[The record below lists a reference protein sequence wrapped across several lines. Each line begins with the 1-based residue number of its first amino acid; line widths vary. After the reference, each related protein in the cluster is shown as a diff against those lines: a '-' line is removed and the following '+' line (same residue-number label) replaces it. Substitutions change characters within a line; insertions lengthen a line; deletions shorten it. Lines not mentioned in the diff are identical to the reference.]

1 MKTKQLIERNRTLYS
16 LRKQNLNLVCGS
28 NAECKKDNLLR
39 LAQPISEY
47 LMLQKY
53 KPPFRRKHRKT

>member
-28 NAECKKDNLLR
+28 NAKCKKDNLLR

-47 LMLQKY
+47 LILQK
-53 KPPFRRKHRKT
+53 